1 MLNSFLERWPSLQ
14 GPPQDG
20 KLLGPQGPGGQL
32 LERAEGNPVSLAQGP
47 IDGTGF
53 GHAHLGMV
61 EDEG

>member
-1 MLNSFLERWPSLQ
+1 MIDSFLKRWPSLQ
-14 GPPQDG
+14 GPPQDR

-32 LERAEGNPVSLAQGP
+32 LKRAEGNPVGLPQGA
-47 IDGTGF
+47 IDRSGF